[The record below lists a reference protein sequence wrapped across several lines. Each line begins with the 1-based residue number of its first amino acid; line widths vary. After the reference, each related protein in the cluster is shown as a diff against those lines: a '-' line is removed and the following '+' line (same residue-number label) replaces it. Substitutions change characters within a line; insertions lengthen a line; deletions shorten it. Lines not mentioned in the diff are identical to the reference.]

1 MARQSLLRA
10 ARARQFEPR
19 IFRFDPADLPI
30 LALAVR
36 GDGTSPRELTAIAE
50 NAIVPRIQ
58 NVLGVGKVTLIGGA
72 KREIQVLPSP
82 GEMRARGV
90 GVEQLMGAIRADNL
104 KVPAGS
110 LLGRDTQRPVQLDA
124 LITEPER
131 FGRIVV
137 GRSGGRPAHLADVAS
152 IGDREQAAESAAF
165 VNGEQVVALDI
176 AKAQGANTN
185 EVVDQV
191 RKATAELNLALANG
205 VRVEIVRDTSKGIR
219 AYVSDARNTV
229 IEGAAL
235 TVLVVRLFLGSWRS
249 TVPVGLALPISL
261 AGTFFVMYA
270 LGFTIDMLTL
280 MAPSMSVGL
289 LIDDAIVCART
300 LSATRQ

>member
-1 MARQSLLRA
+1 
-10 ARARQFEPR
+10 
-19 IFRFDPADLPI
+19 
-30 LALAVR
+30 
-36 GDGTSPRELTAIAE
+36 
-50 NAIVPRIQ
+50 
-58 NVLGVGKVTLIGGA
+58 
-72 KREIQVLPSP
+72 
-82 GEMRARGV
+82 MRARGV

-219 AYVSDARNTV
+219 ASVSDARNTV